1 MKSLQSIGSFEVTS
15 GQLIVSDPC
24 YDHSI
29 IAGVLNVKN
38 GQWNAEIESD
48 NGRPMVLQIEH
59 ASSPRT
65 EFFKKTP
72 LEVDVDSGQAGFF
85 ESSAYRDDS
94 VVKEEHYGDGDRI
107 CEETPF
113 YSVCC
118 SHTLEDPGAGTFE
131 FGAVSS
137 SGYGDGT
144 YECLVAKNADG
155 EIVAAQINF
164 DTSPYDDEE
173 EDEEDEEDWYYEG
186 YYEE

>member
-1 MKSLQSIGSFEVTS
+1 MKTLQSIGSFEVTS
-15 GQLIVSDPC
+15 GKLVVSDPC

-38 GQWNAEIESD
+38 GQWNAEVSID
-48 NGRPMVLQIEH
+48 DGRPMVLKIEH
-59 ASSPRT
+59 VTSPRT
-65 EFFKKTP
+65 GYFEKTP

-94 VVKEEHYGDGDRI
+94 VIREEHYGDGERI
-107 CEETPF
+107 HDETDPF
-113 YSVCC
+113 YAVCC
-118 SHTLEDPGAGTFE
+118 SHTLEALGAGTFE

-144 YECLVAKNADG
+144 YECLVAKNDDG
-155 EIVAAQINF
+155 EIVSAQINF

-173 EDEEDEEDWYYEG
+173 EEEDWDEEG
-186 YYEE
+186 WDEE